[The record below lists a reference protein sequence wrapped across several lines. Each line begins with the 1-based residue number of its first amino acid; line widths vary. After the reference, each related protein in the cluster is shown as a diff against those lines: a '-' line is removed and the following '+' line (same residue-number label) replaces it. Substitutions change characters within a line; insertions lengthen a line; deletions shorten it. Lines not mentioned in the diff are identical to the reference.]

1 MLHRNLEVN
10 SEMRSRKKE
19 IVSETKME
27 DTNKAELNLTK
38 VFKYK
43 IWNK

>member
-27 DTNKAELNLTK
+27 DMNKAELNLTK

-43 IWNK
+43 I